1 MLDQIAAETDGL
13 SGADLQAML
22 YNAHLE
28 VVQSSIAAWDVEK
41 GIDRDV
47 VEKAKGK
54 GKGKSKGKGKA
65 VENGAPVSDP
75 PTVGSVFRQLAPVEE
90 LSRQER
96 ATMESR
102 VSRAGL
108 PADSCLIAFRSG
120 LLSATRS
127 RVPTKHQSPVGKR
140 QK

>member
-41 GIDRDV
+41 GIDGGV
-47 VEKAKGK
+47 AEKAKD
-54 GKGKSKGKGKA
+54 KGKSKGKGKA
-65 VENGAPVSDP
+65 AENGGPVSDK
-75 PTVGSVFRQLAPVEE
+75 PTVSSIFRQLAPVEE

-102 VSRAGL
+102 VSCPGL
-108 PADSCLIAFRSG
+108 AADSC
-120 LLSATRS
+120 
-127 RVPTKHQSPVGKR
+127 
-140 QK
+140 